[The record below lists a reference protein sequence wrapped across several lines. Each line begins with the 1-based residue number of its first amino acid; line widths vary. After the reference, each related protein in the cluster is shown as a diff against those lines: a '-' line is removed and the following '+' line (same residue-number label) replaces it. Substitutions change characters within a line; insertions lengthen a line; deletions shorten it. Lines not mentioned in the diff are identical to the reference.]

1 MRTLLILLAALFY
14 QPGQAEDG
22 QPLKVIFGQS
32 RPPFVMVDEASGLS
46 VELAREIFARMGE
59 PFEPLFASNKRMEVE
74 LQQGRVDVAVEVQP
88 SDPALFY
95 SQPFIVYRNY
105 LVTRRRQN
113 IQFSGRWAEL
123 RGVSVCAWQ
132 NAAQSLGAEFS
143 EASQGFARYSEHSSQ
158 RTQVEEWL
166 LQQCDA
172 ILIDGTLLE
181 WQWRRLREQSPRVF
195 GVADSDV
202 VYVPLPQGHELWWHV
217 GFRSRELRDRFD
229 AALAQIQA
237 DGSYRR
243 VRQRYGVQ

>member
-1 MRTLLILLAALFY
+1 MRTLLILLVALLC
-14 QPGQAEDG
+14 QVGQAEDG

-32 RPPFVMVDEASGLS
+32 RPPFVMVEEVGGVS

-59 PFEPLFASNKRMEVE
+59 PFEPLFASNKRIQVE
-74 LQQGRVDVAVEVQP
+74 LQQGRVDVAVEVLP

-113 IQFSGRWAEL
+113 IHFSGHWAEL
-123 RGVSVCAWQ
+123 EGVSVCAWQ
-132 NAAQSLGAEFS
+132 NAAQSFGGAFV
-143 EASQGFARYSEHSSQ
+143 EASRGFAHYSEHSSQ

-181 WQWRRLREQSPRVF
+181 WQWRLLREQSPRVF
-195 GVADSDV
+195 GDADRDV
-202 VYVPLPQGHELWWHV
+202 VYVPLPQGHELWWYV

-229 AALAQIQA
+229 AALAQIHA
-237 DGSYRR
+237 DGTYRR
-243 VRQRYGVQ
+243 IRQRYGLQ